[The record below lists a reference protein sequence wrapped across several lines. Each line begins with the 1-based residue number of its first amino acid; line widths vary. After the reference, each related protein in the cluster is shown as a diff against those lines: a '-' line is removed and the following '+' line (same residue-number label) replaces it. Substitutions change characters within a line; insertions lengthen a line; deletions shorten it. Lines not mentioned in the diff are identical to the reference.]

1 MQADEKEDYYQV
13 LFGHSRCYSTRSLSS
28 QSSTSSSGSDSSGYT
43 SDKNSESPS
52 NVEKS
57 VKEPNKFKSESNKRC
72 DQVKKKLPELIG
84 THSTFDVGAK
94 SVKHQE
100 QLPKKKT
107 PEFILPYMYKG
118 CYLYGRALSIVE
130 EENEDD
136 QLISSDDCSI
146 YSPSSSRACTPTKL
160 ERVNTLHNLSL
171 LLDDSTD
178 VMQPNLGSRSCHA
191 CQIIFDL
198 PSKHGENLTKKENKV
213 EKSKIQ
219 DKSVISKVR
228 KKEDEKAVK
237 NLKPS
242 PKQGSFSGSKNDLQA
257 SSLSLK
263 RNEQIKSK
271 QPAQTTPRK
280 RIPPLKKSASDG
292 VQNVFK
298 ETAIRRANSDSK
310 ITEKKQIHGSMG
322 GSFKNNETRR
332 KNFGVT
338 SFRSKLLDNKNYCEK
353 DSKLVE

>member
-1 MQADEKEDYYQV
+1 MTDLFLQSLRNNSKPKKKESLHRGCSGRIHAQSVPKLKKEAPCPLSRKRSCMQADEKEDYYQV

-178 VMQPNLGSRSCHA
+178 VMQPNLGSRS
-191 CQIIFDL
+191 
-198 PSKHGENLTKKENKV
+198 
-213 EKSKIQ
+213 
-219 DKSVISKVR
+219 
-228 KKEDEKAVK
+228 
-237 NLKPS
+237 
-242 PKQGSFSGSKNDLQA
+242 
-257 SSLSLK
+257 
-263 RNEQIKSK
+263 
-271 QPAQTTPRK
+271 
-280 RIPPLKKSASDG
+280 
-292 VQNVFK
+292 
-298 ETAIRRANSDSK
+298 
-310 ITEKKQIHGSMG
+310 
-322 GSFKNNETRR
+322 
-332 KNFGVT
+332 
-338 SFRSKLLDNKNYCEK
+338 
-353 DSKLVE
+353 